1 MINNSKIITAKL
13 WHCGQMIRKL
23 RAEQRD
29 AVIGLGMNP
38 HKELRRAYDASSE
51 AYAWIANR
59 ELIGLGGVVGTMLS
73 SGGKIWLALAEAATR
88 HPVAVA
94 REAVRQI
101 DRFMKTRDE
110 LVTTLLKDDGKSIK
124 FAYLLGFEKDD
135 DALMGEMGV
144 VVMRIRR
151 GGRNG
156 R

>member
-1 MINNSKIITAKL
+1 MINNSKIIPAKP

-23 RAEQRD
+23 RAEQRE

-38 HKELRRAYDASSE
+38 HRELRRAYDCSAE
-51 AYAWIANR
+51 AFAWIGDG
-59 ELIGLGGVVGTMLS
+59 ELIGLGGVAGTLLS
-73 SGGKIWLALAEAATR
+73 SGGKIWLALAETATR

-101 DRFMKTRDE
+101 RRFMRTRDE

-135 DALMGEMGV
+135 DALMSEMGV

-151 GGRNG
+151 GH
-156 R
+156 